1 MVIVVVIGA
10 DIVFG
15 TAITETVTVIVPLLI
30 TAIGMIVLR
39 CSFCIGVL
47 SRGHDIYMICVVA
60 QNPQKTKEQAII
72 KKKGINVENYQVN
85 LRQDNSFLI
94 AVFFGVN

>member
-1 MVIVVVIGA
+1 
-10 DIVFG
+10 
-15 TAITETVTVIVPLLI
+15 
-30 TAIGMIVLR
+30 
-39 CSFCIGVL
+39 
-47 SRGHDIYMICVVA
+47 VA